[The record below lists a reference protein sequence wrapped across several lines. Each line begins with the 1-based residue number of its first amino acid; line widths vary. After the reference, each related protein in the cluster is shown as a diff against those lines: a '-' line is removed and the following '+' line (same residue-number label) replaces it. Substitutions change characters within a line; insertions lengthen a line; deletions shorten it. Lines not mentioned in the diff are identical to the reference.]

1 MEATYEIVTTI
12 MAVFAALYV
21 LLEVFLNVNGIDDD
35 TSNII
40 LLEASQKKLF
50 IIPFALGAI
59 LGHLF
64 LGTTNTFFQMS
75 SSLYPVIILFG
86 LAIATYI
93 FARLVDF
100 KKPIW
105 FLSLLLVLGLIYG
118 HLLWSMNYSS

>member
-1 MEATYEIVTTI
+1 MEETYEIVTAI
-12 MAVFAALYV
+12 MATFAALYV

-35 TSNII
+35 TSNIL

-50 IIPFALGAI
+50 FIPFALGAI

-64 LGTTNTFFQMS
+64 LGTANADFEMS
-75 SSLYPVIILFG
+75 SSLYPVIILFA

-93 FARLVDF
+93 FARFVEF
-100 KKPIW
+100 EKPIW

-118 HLLWSMNYSS
+118 HLFWSMNYVT